1 MTPRV
6 SWPHCL
12 LTASLSLAA
21 VGCSPAPR
29 TASPA
34 DEPVALVNGTPL
46 PASALLPTLMD
57 LAGVQALREHVLGQM
72 LTARCAAAGVTITDA
87 MVDAELTRL
96 KREPAPV
103 ANPDRLREIARRN
116 AALRQLSAA
125 SVVVTDAQVAQAYV
139 IRYGPRARVSVIVVS
154 NERDAAEVLAAVRD
168 SSDTVFASVAQA
180 RSIDASAPLGGQ
192 LGTVSAEDP
201 ALPLALRN
209 AFRDAAPGETRG
221 PVLLPRGVAI
231 LRVHEQI
238 PAENHTE
245 KTFTSSI
252 REELRRELLE
262 REHARAM
269 ELLAE
274 RLISQASITI
284 MDDRLRRAWKSH
296 NAPDFP
302 R

>member
-46 PASALLPTLMD
+46 PASALMPTLMD

-87 MVDAELTRL
+87 MVDAELARL
-96 KREPAPV
+96 KREQASA
-103 ANPDRLREIARRN
+103 ANPDRLRQIARRN
-116 AALRQLSAA
+116 AALRQLSAS

-201 ALPLALRN
+201 ALPLALRS
-209 AFRDAAPGETRG
+209 AFRDAASGETRG
-221 PVLLPRGVAI
+221 PILLPRGVAI
-231 LRVHEQI
+231 VRVHEHVR
-238 PAENHTE
+238 AEDHGDETS
-245 KTFTSSI
+245 TSSI